1 MRVVMVPKPV
11 GAPTNCGTANAPM
24 LSTKTSTAP
33 VAIAGASRGS
43 VMVRSTVAGPAPEAR
58 AARSVVGSARVARP
72 TALIKYTKGTTLTA
86 TITETPTGPWIDVQ
100 AKPNRSLV
108 RPARAYARSQLYPRT
123 KSGTRRGSTTAA
135 RQNARPG
142 SCGSRSAR
150 AIATPTG
157 TARRVAAAESSNECT
172 TAEPNAGLPTTS
184 ASPERPSTQLVLIN
198 TASGI
203 TTSTAADASAID
215 RAAPTHALP
224 DRTPSCRRS
233 WRSPQAAQPSGSSER
248 SSPDTRSA
256 RRSASPAR

>member
-1 MRVVMVPKPV
+1 MRVVMVPKPA

-24 LSTKTSTAP
+24 LRTKTRTAA

-43 VMVRSTVAGPAPEAR
+43 VIVQSTVAGPAPEAR

-72 TALIKYTKGTTLTA
+72 TAMIKYTKGATLTA

-100 AKPNRSLV
+100 VKPNSSLV

-123 KSGTRRGSTTAA
+123 KSGTRSGSSTAA

-142 SCGSRSAR
+142 SSGSRSAR
-150 AIATPTG
+150 AIAPPTG

-172 TAEPNAGLPTTS
+172 TVEPNPGLLTTS
-184 ASPERPSTQLVLIN
+184 ASRSRPSTQLVLIS

-203 TTSTAADASAID
+203 TTRTAADPSARD
-215 RAAPTHALP
+215 RAAPSHARL
-224 DRTPSCRRS
+224 DGTLSCRRS

-248 SSPDTRSA
+248 SS
-256 RRSASPAR
+256 